1 MTYLASRR
9 FVLGSALS
17 LAAFHSLASPAEA
30 WPNTSIKW
38 VVPYPPGGTTDMLA
52 RVIAVKLGERLG
64 QPIVIENRPGAGG
77 NIGTDY
83 VAKQPANGYTMLMG
97 NIGPISVNPSLYKN
111 LSYDPIKDLAPVT
124 LLLEVPNV
132 LVINPALPIKSV
144 QELIAYGSRQNTSL
158 SYATPGAGTSLH
170 LAGELFAAKS
180 KMRLTHVAYKGSAP
194 ALNDTMAGHV
204 PIMFD
209 NLPSALQ
216 LVKTGKLRALAV
228 TSSKR
233 SPMLPD
239 VPTMAEAG
247 IPDYAVTGWFGAM
260 LRAGTPKPII
270 EKLHSELS
278 AILAMPE
285 ITKKLEEMGGIV
297 SGAGPEPFAN
307 FVAEETQKWSRLIQS
322 ANISVE

>member
-1 MTYLASRR
+1 MTQLASRR
-9 FVLGSALS
+9 FMLRSALC
-17 LAAFHSLASPAEA
+17 LAAFHHLAGHADA
-30 WPNTSIKW
+30 WPNAPIKW

-64 QPIVIENRPGAGG
+64 QPIVIENKPGAGG
-77 NIGTDY
+77 NIGTDH

-97 NIGPISVNPSLYKN
+97 NIGPISVNPSLYAN

-132 LVINPALPIKSV
+132 LVINPALPVKSV
-144 QELIAYGSRQNTSL
+144 QELIAYGSRQNAPL

-180 KMRLTHVAYKGSAP
+180 RMRLTHVAYKGSAP
-194 ALNDTMAGHV
+194 GLNDTMAGHV
-204 PIMFD
+204 PMMFD

-239 VPTMAEAG
+239 VPTMEEAG
-247 IPDYAVTGWFGAM
+247 VPDYAVTGWFGVM

-270 EKLHSELS
+270 EKLHGELS

-285 ITKKLEEMGGIV
+285 ISAKLEEMGGIV
-297 SGAGPEPFAN
+297 SGAGPEAFAR
-307 FVAEETQKWSRLIQS
+307 FIATETEKWSKLIKS
-322 ANISVE
+322 AHISIG